1 MQLSIAPTV
10 IPGCLVL
17 QPRVVT
23 DMRGRFTKVFHAP
36 SFAAHGLVTQFAEEY
51 YSVSRRGVLR
61 GMHFQRPPA
70 DHVKVVYC
78 TAGAVLDVVVDLRRE
93 SPTYGRHARVE
104 LSAERGNMLYVPR
117 GLAHGFLVIEEEATL
132 VYKVETVYAPAEDS
146 GLAWD
151 GCGIDWPVDNP
162 ILSDRDRG
170 FPALPAFETP
180 FVRGDR

>member
-23 DMRGRFTKVFHAP
+23 DVRGRFTKVFHAP
-36 SFAAHGLVTQFAEEY
+36 AFAAHGLVTHFAEEY

-78 TAGAVLDVVVDLRRE
+78 TAGRVLDVVVDLRGE
-93 SPTYGRHARVE
+93 SPTYGQHAMVE

-117 GLAHGFLVIEEEATL
+117 GLAHGFLVVAEEATL
-132 VYKVETVYAPAEDS
+132 VYKVETVHAPAEDA
-146 GLAWD
+146 GVAWD
-151 GCGIDWPVDNP
+151 GCGIDWPVKDP

-170 FPALPAFETP
+170 FPTFDTFETP
-180 FVRGDR
+180 FATRSE